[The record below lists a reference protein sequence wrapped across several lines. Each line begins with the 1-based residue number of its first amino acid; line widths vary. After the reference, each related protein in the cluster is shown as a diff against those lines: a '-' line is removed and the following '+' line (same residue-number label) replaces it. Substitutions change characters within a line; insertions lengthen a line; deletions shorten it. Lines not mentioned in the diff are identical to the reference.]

1 MSKWTDK
8 FETHTLV
15 GVWGAL
21 LNLSK
26 EDWLD
31 EETGESSLEDIAR
44 LRKVISHLNG
54 IYESID
60 PELTPIAQL
69 TTIQKNAQNCI
80 NELNAF
86 KGNLNVGHLQNANN
100 NLDQL
105 LILFSQLPAAI
116 YAVSPQNIK
125 NSVSAYA
132 ETIGSFITNYR
143 EKSDVIIKNLSVEA
157 ESLSVKVE
165 ERKVELAKVEAD
177 LKSVQQ
183 TIQQQTTELNSQF
196 QSSQSDR
203 ESKFEKVLTSYTSKA
218 EKNIEANSE
227 KVDKEFESLAT
238 KSGKIIEVLV
248 NFQDDASKVYNV
260 TINTLQGGAYS
271 SYANDEKK
279 VANNYRLYASAL
291 MLLGVSFLVLPE
303 LRLIFENGSYI
314 FDWVKVVGR
323 VPLSLVVFVPAFY
336 FAKESGKH
344 RVNEISNRRRQH
356 ILTTLDP
363 YVELMKTENAEELRV
378 HVAKTI
384 FSEGGTSNDPKD
396 NETGN
401 LISQLANLAKQMKGK

>member
-1 MSKWTDK
+1 MSKWTEK
-8 FETHTLV
+8 FETHALV
-15 GVWGAL
+15 GVWGSL
-21 LNLSK
+21 VGLVK
-26 EDWLD
+26 EEWLD
-31 EETGESSLEDIAR
+31 EKAGESSLEDVAR
-44 LRKVISHLNG
+44 LRKVVSHLNG
-54 IYESID
+54 IFESID
-60 PELTPIAQL
+60 PDLTPFTHL
-69 TTIQKNAQNCI
+69 TTIQKSAQGCI
-80 NELNAF
+80 NELNTF

-105 LILFSQLPAAI
+105 LVLFSQLPAAS

-125 NSVSAYA
+125 ESVSAYTD
-132 ETIGSFITNYR
+132 TISSFIENYR
-143 EKSDVIIKNLSVEA
+143 EKSDGIVKGLASEA
-157 ESLSVKVE
+157 ESISNRIE
-165 ERKVELAKVEAD
+165 ERKAELAKVEAE

-196 QSSQSDR
+196 QTSQSDR
-203 ESKFEKVLTSYTSKA
+203 ESKFEKTLSNFTSKT
-218 EKNIEANSE
+218 EKNIESYSA
-227 KVDKEFESLAT
+227 KADKEFELLAT

-279 VANNYRLYASAL
+279 VANKYRFYASAL
-291 MLLGVSFLVLPE
+291 MLLGVCFLVLPE
-303 LRLIFENGSYI
+303 LRLILQNGSYV

-323 VPLSLVVFVPAFY
+323 LPLSVVVFVPAFY

-344 RVNEISNRRRQH
+344 RVNETTNRRRQH

-363 YVELMKTENAEELRV
+363 YVELMKAENAEELRV
-378 HVAKTI
+378 HVAKTV
-384 FSEGGTSNDPKD
+384 FSEGVSSNEAKE

-401 LISQLANLAKQMKGK
+401 IISQLANLAKQIKSK

>member
-1 MSKWTDK
+1 SKWTEK
-8 FETHTLV
+8 FETHALV
-15 GVWGAL
+15 GVWDSL
-21 LNLSK
+21 VSLV
-26 EDWLD
+26 EEEWLD
-31 EETGESSLEDIAR
+31 EKAGESSLEDVAR
-44 LRKVISHLNG
+44 LRKVVSHLNG
-54 IYESID
+54 IFESID
-60 PELTPIAQL
+60 PEITPFTHL
-69 TTIQKNAQNCI
+69 TTIQKSAQGCI

-86 KGNLNVGHLQNANN
+86 KGNLNVGHIQNANN
-100 NLDQL
+100 NSDQL
-105 LILFSQLPAAI
+105 LLLFTQLPAAS

-125 NSVSAYA
+125 KSVSAYTN
-132 ETIGSFITNYR
+132 TISSFIKTYR
-143 EKSDVIIKNLSVEA
+143 KKSDDIVKGLVSEA
-157 ESLSVKVE
+157 EFISTKIE
-165 ERKVELAKVEAD
+165 ERKAELAKVEAE

-196 QSSQSDR
+196 QASQSERD
-203 ESKFEKVLTSYTSKA
+203 SKFEKTLSSFTSKT
-218 EKNIEANSE
+218 EKNIESYSE
-227 KVDKEFESLAT
+227 KADKEFESLAT

-271 SYANDEKK
+271 SYANDEKS
-279 VANNYRLYASAL
+279 VANKYRFYASVL

-303 LRLIFENGSYI
+303 LRLIFENGNYV

-344 RVNEISNRRRQH
+344 RVNEITNRRRQH

-363 YVELMKTENAEELRV
+363 YVELMKDENAEELRV
-378 HVAKTI
+378 HVAKTV
-384 FSEGGTSNDPKD
+384 FSEGVPSNDSKE

-401 LISQLANLAKQMKGK
+401 LISQLANLAKQIKNK

>member
-1 MSKWTDK
+1 MSKWTEK
-8 FETHTLV
+8 FETHALI
-15 GVWGAL
+15 GVWGSL
-21 LNLSK
+21 LNLVK
-26 EDWLD
+26 EEWLD
-31 EETGESSLEDIAR
+31 EKAGEDSLEDVAR

-54 IYESID
+54 VFESID
-60 PELTPIAQL
+60 PEITPFTHL
-69 TTIQKNAQNCI
+69 TTIQKSAQGCI

-100 NLDQL
+100 NSDQL
-105 LILFSQLPAAI
+105 LVLFSQLPAAS

-125 NSVSAYA
+125 ESVSAYTD
-132 ETIGSFITNYR
+132 TISSFIKNYR
-143 EKSDVIIKNLSVEA
+143 EKSDGIVKSLASEA
-157 ESLSVKVE
+157 ELISTRIE

-183 TIQQQTTELNSQF
+183 TIQQQTSEFNSQF
-196 QSSQSDR
+196 QSSHSDR
-203 ESKFEKVLTSYTSKA
+203 ESKFEKTLSSYTSKS
-218 EKNIEANSE
+218 EKNIESYSA
-227 KVDKEFESLAT
+227 KADKEFESLAT

-279 VANNYRLYASAL
+279 IANRYRLYASIL
-291 MLLGVSFLVLPE
+291 MLLGVCFLVLPE
-303 LRLIFENGSYI
+303 LRLIFENGSYT

-344 RVNEISNRRRQH
+344 RVNEITNRRRQH

-363 YVELMKTENAEELRV
+363 YVELMKAENAEELRV
-378 HVAKTI
+378 HVAKTV
-384 FSEGGTSNDPKD
+384 FSEGITSNDSKE

-401 LISQLANLAKQMKGK
+401 IISQLANLAKQIKGK

>member
-1 MSKWTDK
+1 MSKWTEK
-8 FETHTLV
+8 FETHALV
-15 GVWGAL
+15 GVWDSL
-21 LNLSK
+21 VNLV
-26 EDWLD
+26 EEEWLD
-31 EETGESSLEDIAR
+31 EKAGESSLEDVAR

-54 IYESID
+54 IFESID
-60 PELTPIAQL
+60 PEVTPFTHL
-69 TTIQKNAQNCI
+69 TTIQKSAQGCI

-86 KGNLNVGHLQNANN
+86 KGNLNVGHIQNANN
-100 NLDQL
+100 NSDQL
-105 LILFSQLPAAI
+105 LLLFSQLPAAS

-125 NSVSAYA
+125 KSVSAYTN
-132 ETIGSFITNYR
+132 TISSFIKTYR
-143 EKSDVIIKNLSVEA
+143 EKSDDIVKGLVSEVE
-157 ESLSVKVE
+157 SISTKIE
-165 ERKVELAKVEAD
+165 ERKAELAKIEAE

-183 TIQQQTTELNSQF
+183 TIQQQTTELNTQF
-196 QSSQSDR
+196 QASQSDR
-203 ESKFEKVLTSYTSKA
+203 DSKFGKTLSSFTSKT
-218 EKNIEANSE
+218 EKNIESYSE
-227 KVDKEFESLAT
+227 KADKEFESLAT

-271 SYANDEKK
+271 SYANDEKS
-279 VANNYRLYASAL
+279 VANKYRFYASVL

-303 LRLIFENGSYI
+303 LRLIFENGNYV

-344 RVNEISNRRRQH
+344 RVNEITNRRRQH

-363 YVELMKTENAEELRV
+363 YVELMKAENAEELRV
-378 HVAKTI
+378 HVAKTV
-384 FSEGGTSNDPKD
+384 FSEGVTSNDSKE

-401 LISQLANLAKQMKGK
+401 LISQLANLAKQIKSK

>member
-1 MSKWTDK
+1 MSKWTEK
-8 FETHTLV
+8 FETHALV
-15 GVWGAL
+15 GVWDSL
-21 LNLSK
+21 VNLV
-26 EDWLD
+26 EEEWLD
-31 EETGESSLEDIAR
+31 EKAGESSLEDVAR

-54 IYESID
+54 IFESID
-60 PELTPIAQL
+60 PEVTPFTHL
-69 TTIQKNAQNCI
+69 TTIQKSAQGCI

-86 KGNLNVGHLQNANN
+86 KGDLNVGHIQNANN
-100 NLDQL
+100 NSDQL
-105 LILFSQLPAAI
+105 LLLFSQLPAAS

-125 NSVSAYA
+125 ESVSAYTN
-132 ETIGSFITNYR
+132 TISAFIKTYR
-143 EKSDVIIKNLSVEA
+143 EKSDNIVKGLVSEA
-157 ESLSVKVE
+157 ESISTKIE
-165 ERKVELAKVEAD
+165 ERKAELARIEAE

-183 TIQQQTTELNSQF
+183 TIQQQTTELNTQF
-196 QSSQSDR
+196 QASQSDR
-203 ESKFEKVLTSYTSKA
+203 DSKFEKTLSSFTSKT
-218 EKNIEANSE
+218 EKNIESYSE
-227 KVDKEFESLAT
+227 KADKEFESLAT

-271 SYANDEKK
+271 SYANDEKS
-279 VANNYRLYASAL
+279 VANKYRFYASVL

-303 LRLIFENGSYI
+303 LRLIFENGNYV

-344 RVNEISNRRRQH
+344 RVNEITNRRRQH

-363 YVELMKTENAEELRV
+363 YVELMKAENAEELRV
-378 HVAKTI
+378 HVAKTV
-384 FSEGGTSNDPKD
+384 FSEGVTSNDSKE

-401 LISQLANLAKQMKGK
+401 LISQLANLAKQIKTK